1 MILPMVAV
9 VAVLD
14 PLTAANRVQPPTLQC
29 RRRPGIGSTQG
40 ERPRNRRSEMSL
52 RNTISP
58 MTMKMGT
65 AASSQ
70 VLAVRHIVPIMIAP
84 TRLTGMSRRSTRA
97 EALTIISA
105 TKIHVPSPR

>member
-1 MILPMVAV
+1 MVAV
-9 VAVLD
+9 VAVLE
-14 PLTAANRVQPPTLQC
+14 PLTAANRVQPPTLQWS
-29 RRRPGIGSTQG
+29 RRPGIGSTQG
-40 ERPRNRRSEMSL
+40 ESPRKRRSEMSL

-84 TRLTGMSRRSTRA
+84 TRSMGMSRRSTRA
-97 EALTIISA
+97 EALTIIRA